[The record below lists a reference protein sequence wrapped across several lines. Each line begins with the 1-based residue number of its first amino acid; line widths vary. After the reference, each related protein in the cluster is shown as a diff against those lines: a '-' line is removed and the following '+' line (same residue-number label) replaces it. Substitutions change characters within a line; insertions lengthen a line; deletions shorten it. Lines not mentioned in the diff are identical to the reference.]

1 MSKNNLYHDNKRN
14 SKKKNNKA
22 KNNVLLINNDKGGVT
37 PSNICCEVTLTDKIK
52 GKIIESFSIDCGVSQ
67 GKDSEVKP
75 NFSSRFKDIISR
87 ILIFV
92 LTHSHI
98 DHIAG
103 LGDVEKEAMDNHKK
117 IRVLASKGTFY
128 LMEGALLD
136 NCKLQANAA
145 HKARKQPSHD
155 IKHVEQILN
164 DVEAFD
170 YEETAYITDNIKVT
184 FFSNGHICG
193 SSKILVEIIDP
204 NGVNNINLFFTGDLK
219 LDNPLVEVKDLPDWV
234 KELPLIFFTEST
246 YGTTTRSQIKKIFD
260 DEIVKFMK
268 SHEND
273 DYWKIVIPAF
283 STETTQVILN
293 RLKELQE
300 KGIID
305 EKVRIILDGN
315 LSQKQTKTILKHP
328 DEFHLKEDK
337 LNFLPKNLI
346 WADYYSREGI
356 VKSRNTKDIYV
367 VSGGMLQGIS
377 KFYIQR
383 LISDINTLFF
393 IIGYKPPNTSAYR
406 FANAKP
412 GDIINIYGADREVK
426 AEICW
431 TREFSSHAMS
441 DELISFLK
449 QFKNIRT
456 LFVVHGEDDVRDEFI
471 KEILNDDELKSI
483 IKEVRKFNYKTA
495 YRVDAFGIIKEIP
508 TES

>member
-67 GKDSEVKP
+67 GKDIEVKP
-75 NFSSRFKDIISR
+75 NFNSRFKDVISR

-193 SSKILVEIIDP
+193 SSKILYRR
-204 NGVNNINLFFTGDLK
+204 FKTRQ
-219 LDNPLVEVKDLPDWV
+219 
-234 KELPLIFFTEST
+234 ST
-246 YGTTTRSQIKKIFD
+246 S
-260 DEIVKFMK
+260 
-268 SHEND
+268 
-273 DYWKIVIPAF
+273 
-283 STETTQVILN
+283 
-293 RLKELQE
+293 
-300 KGIID
+300 
-305 EKVRIILDGN
+305 
-315 LSQKQTKTILKHP
+315 
-328 DEFHLKEDK
+328 
-337 LNFLPKNLI
+337 
-346 WADYYSREGI
+346 
-356 VKSRNTKDIYV
+356 
-367 VSGGMLQGIS
+367 
-377 KFYIQR
+377 
-383 LISDINTLFF
+383 
-393 IIGYKPPNTSAYR
+393 
-406 FANAKP
+406 
-412 GDIINIYGADREVK
+412 
-426 AEICW
+426 
-431 TREFSSHAMS
+431 
-441 DELISFLK
+441 
-449 QFKNIRT
+449 
-456 LFVVHGEDDVRDEFI
+456 
-471 KEILNDDELKSI
+471 
-483 IKEVRKFNYKTA
+483 
-495 YRVDAFGIIKEIP
+495 
-508 TES
+508 